1 VVALALALARRWP
14 QVLSNAVDPG
24 WVRTRMGGPSAPVD
38 VETGQKT
45 QSWLAV
51 SNEPAA
57 RVSGRYW
64 HRLRQEQPAGQALE
78 VAYQDELLARLGE
91 ISGVALT

>member
-1 VVALALALARRWP
+1 
-14 QVLSNAVDPG
+14 
-24 WVRTRMGGPSAPVD
+24 MGGPSAPVD
-38 VETGQKT
+38 IETGQKT

-57 RVSGRYW
+57 RVSGCYW
-64 HRLRQEQPAGQALE
+64 HRLRQEQPAAQALE
-78 VAYQDELLARLGE
+78 VAYQDELLVRLGE